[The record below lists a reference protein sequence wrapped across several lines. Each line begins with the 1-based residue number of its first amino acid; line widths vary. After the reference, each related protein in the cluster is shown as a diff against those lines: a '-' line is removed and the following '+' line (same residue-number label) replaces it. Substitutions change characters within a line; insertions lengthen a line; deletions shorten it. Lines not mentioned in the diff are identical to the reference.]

1 MEYQG
6 KEVAATMVI
15 KINGDIISNDW
26 KPVYDF
32 FEIESTCPADI
43 SGAISALS
51 EGEKL
56 EVKIN
61 SGGGD
66 AIAGQEIYTMLREC
80 PDVEIEIQSI
90 AASAASI
97 IAMAGHC
104 SISPVGMIMI
114 HCVST
119 GAWGNHKALEK
130 EADTLRQWDA
140 ALATAYCEKTG
151 KPKDE
156 VIRMMDKE
164 TWLTADRALEL
175 GFVDEISVPAEAKAA
190 AVGNFRVTPDMMRQ
204 YQEAMNAKAEREAE
218 KQKLLNE
225 LANYGR

>member
-1 MEYQG
+1 
-6 KEVAATMVI
+6 MVI
-15 KINGDIISNDW
+15 KINGDIIGNDW
-26 KPVYDF
+26 KQVYDWF
-32 FEIESTCPADI
+32 GIEATCPADV
-43 SGAISALS
+43 SGAISAIP

-66 AIAGQEIYTMLREC
+66 AIAGQEIYSMLRKC
-80 PDVEIEIQSI
+80 QDVEIEIESL

-114 HCVST
+114 HNVST
-119 GAWGNHKALEK
+119 GAWGNHKVLEK

-140 ALATAYCEKTG
+140 ALATAYVKKTG
-151 KPKDE
+151 KPLEE
-156 VIRMMDKE
+156 VLRMMEKE
-164 TWLTADRALEL
+164 TWLTAERALEL
-175 GFVDEISVPAEAKAA
+175 GFVDEISGPAEAKAA

>member
-1 MEYQG
+1 
-6 KEVAATMVI
+6 MVI
-15 KINGDIISNDW
+15 KINGDIIGNDW
-26 KPVYDF
+26 KRVYDWF
-32 FEIESTCPADI
+32 GIEATCPADV
-43 SGAISALS
+43 SGAISAIP

-66 AIAGQEIYTMLREC
+66 AIAGQEIYSMLRKC
-80 PDVEIEIQSI
+80 QDVEIEIESL

-114 HCVST
+114 HNVST
-119 GAWGNHKALEK
+119 GAWGNHKVLEK

-140 ALATAYCEKTG
+140 ALATAYVKKTG
-151 KPKDE
+151 KPLEE
-156 VIRMMDKE
+156 VLRMMEKE

-175 GFVDEISVPAEAKAA
+175 GFVDEISGPAEAKAA